1 MKMFTAILAFLGSV
15 GLWLGL
21 IYIFNYALVQEDA
34 VLRSMLPA
42 SFVPL
47 YQFFNL
53 MWSSL
58 VFVGILAI
66 LYQTINKE
74 DTYG

>member
-1 MKMFTAILAFLGSV
+1 MKMFTAIMAFLGGTV
-15 GLWLGL
+15 LWLGL
-21 IYIFNYALVQEDA
+21 IYIFNYTLVQEDTF
-34 VLRSMLPA
+34 LRALLPD

-53 MWSSL
+53 LWTSL

-66 LYQTINKE
+66 LYRTINKE
-74 DTYG
+74 GLYG